1 MIDLDQ
7 FRDYVIEPTLED
19 LGLMST
25 AASELVLGTALQESH
40 LTYIKQLGT
49 GPALGV
55 CQMEPNTHDDIWQN
69 FLQYRDVLSDAILEI
84 GGPDPRELI
93 WNLKY
98 SVAMC
103 RVHYRRVSN
112 PLPQAGDVSGQAQYW
127 KTYYN
132 TNLGKGTTQEYIDN
146 WSKAHED

>member
-1 MIDLDQ
+1 MIDIDQ
-7 FRDYVIEPTLED
+7 FTEYVIEPTLED

-40 LTYIKQLGT
+40 LTYIKQLGN

-55 CQMEPNTHDDIWQN
+55 CQMEPNTHDDIWKN
-69 FLQYRDVLSDAILEI
+69 YLTYRDVLADAVLDI
-84 GGPDPRELI
+84 GGPDSRELI
-93 WNLKY
+93 WNLRY

-103 RVHYRRVSN
+103 RVHYRRVSD
-112 PLPQAGDVSGQAQYW
+112 PLPQAGDLEGQAQYW

-132 TNLGKGTTQEYIDN
+132 TELGRGTTEEYIDN
-146 WSKAHED
+146 WEKAHER

>member
-19 LGLMST
+19 LGMLST
-25 AASELVLGTALQESH
+25 SAVELVLGTALQESH
-40 LTYIKQLGT
+40 LKYIKQLGE

-55 CQMEPNTHDDIWQN
+55 CQMEPNTHDDIWKN
-69 FLQYRDVLSDAILEI
+69 FLAYRNVLSDAVLDI
-84 GGPDPRELI
+84 GGPEPQELI

-103 RVHYRRVSN
+103 RVHYRRVRS
-112 PLPQAGDVSGQAQYW
+112 PLPQAGDVEGQAQYW

-132 TNLGKGTTQEYIDN
+132 TELGKGTTQEYIDN
-146 WSKAHED
+146 WSRTHG

>member
-7 FRDYVIEPTLED
+7 FRDYVVEPTLED
-19 LGLMST
+19 LGLMSA
-25 AASELVLGTALQESH
+25 AASELVIGTALQESH
-40 LTYIKQLGT
+40 LTYIKQLGN

-55 CQMEPNTHDDIWQN
+55 CQMEPNTHDDIWKN
-69 FLQYRDVLSDAILEI
+69 FLAYRNVLSDAVLDI
-84 GGPDPRELI
+84 GGPEPQELI

-103 RVHYRRVSN
+103 RIHYRRVSS
-112 PLPQAGDVSGQAQYW
+112 PLPQAGDVEGQAQYW

-132 TNLGKGTTQEYIDN
+132 TELGKGTTQEYIDN
-146 WSKAHED
+146 WSRTHG

>member
-19 LGLMST
+19 LGMLST
-25 AASELVLGTALQESH
+25 SAVELVLGTALQESH
-40 LTYIKQLGT
+40 LTYIKQLGE

-55 CQMEPNTHDDIWQN
+55 CQMEPNTHDDIWKN
-69 FLQYRDVLSDAILEI
+69 FLTYRNVLSDAVLDI
-84 GGPDPRELI
+84 GGPEPQELI

-103 RVHYRRVSN
+103 RVHYRRVRS
-112 PLPQAGDVSGQAQYW
+112 PLPQAGDVEGQAQYW

-132 TNLGKGTTQEYIDN
+132 TELGKGTTQEYIDN
-146 WSKAHED
+146 WSRTHG

>member
-19 LGLMST
+19 LGLMS
-25 AASELVLGTALQESH
+25 AAAVELVIGTALQESH
-40 LTYIKQLGT
+40 LTYIKQLGE

-55 CQMEPNTHDDIWQN
+55 CQMEPNTHDDIWKN
-69 FLQYRDVLSDAILEI
+69 FLAYRNVLSDAVLDI
-84 GGPDPRELI
+84 GGPEPQELI

-103 RVHYRRVSN
+103 RVHYRRVRS
-112 PLPQAGDVSGQAQYW
+112 PLPQAGDVEGQAQYW

-132 TNLGKGTTQEYIDN
+132 TELGKGTTQEYIDN
-146 WSKAHED
+146 WSRTHG

>member
-7 FRDYVIEPTLED
+7 FKDYIVEPALED
-19 LGLMST
+19 LGLLS
-25 AASELVLGTALQESH
+25 ASAVELVIGTALQESR
-40 LTYIKQLGT
+40 LTYLKQLGT

-55 CQMEPNTHDDIWQN
+55 CQMEPNTHDDIWDN
-69 FLQYRDVLSDAILEI
+69 FLRYRNVLSDAVLEI
-84 GGPDPRELI
+84 GGPDSLELI

-112 PLPQAGDVSGQAQYW
+112 PLPQAGDVAGQAQYW

-132 TNLGKGTTQEYIDN
+132 TELGSGTTQEYIDN
-146 WSKAHED
+146 WSKAHG

>member
-19 LGLMST
+19 LGMLST
-25 AASELVLGTALQESH
+25 SAVELVLGTALQESH
-40 LTYIKQLGT
+40 LTYIKQLGE

-55 CQMEPNTHDDIWQN
+55 CQMEPNTHDDIWKN
-69 FLQYRDVLSDAILEI
+69 FLSYRNALSDAVLDI
-84 GGPDPRELI
+84 GGPEPQELI

-103 RVHYRRVSN
+103 RVHYRRVRS
-112 PLPQAGDVSGQAQYW
+112 PLPQAGDVEGQAQYW

-132 TNLGKGTTQEYIDN
+132 TELGKGTTQEYIDN
-146 WSKAHED
+146 WSRTHG

>member
-7 FRDYVIEPTLED
+7 FRDYVVEPALED
-19 LGLMST
+19 LGLMSA

-40 LTYIKQLGT
+40 LTYIKQLGE

-55 CQMEPNTHDDIWQN
+55 CQMEPNTHDDIWKN
-69 FLQYRDVLSDAILEI
+69 FLSYRNVLSDAVLDI
-84 GGPDPRELI
+84 GGPEPQELI

-103 RVHYRRVSN
+103 RVHYRRVRS
-112 PLPQAGDVSGQAQYW
+112 PLPQAGDVAGQAQYW

-132 TNLGKGTTQEYIDN
+132 TELGKGTTQEYIDN
-146 WSKAHED
+146 WSRTHG

>member
-19 LGLMST
+19 LGMLST
-25 AASELVLGTALQESH
+25 SAVELVLGTALQESH
-40 LTYIKQLGT
+40 LTYIKQLGE

-55 CQMEPNTHDDIWQN
+55 CQMEPNTHDDIWEN
-69 FLQYRDVLSDAILEI
+69 FLKYRNVLSDAVLDI
-84 GGPDPRELI
+84 GGPNAPELI

-103 RVHYRRVSN
+103 RVHYRRVRS
-112 PLPQAGDVSGQAQYW
+112 PLPQAGDVAGQAQYW

-132 TNLGKGTTQEYIDN
+132 TELGKGTTQEYIDN
-146 WSKAHED
+146 WSRTHG

>member
-7 FRDYVIEPTLED
+7 FRDYIVEPTLED

-25 AASELVLGTALQESH
+25 SAVELVIGTALQESH
-40 LTYIKQLGT
+40 LTYIKQLGN

-55 CQMEPNTHDDIWQN
+55 CQMEPDTHDDIWDN
-69 FLQYRDVLSDAILEI
+69 FLRYRDVLSDAVLEI
-84 GGPDPRELI
+84 GGPDARELI

-112 PLPQAGDVSGQAQYW
+112 PLPQAGDLSGHAQYW

-132 TNLGKGTTQEYIDN
+132 TELGSGTTQEYIEN
-146 WSKAHED
+146 WRKAHG

>member
-7 FRDYVIEPTLED
+7 FRDYVVEPTLED
-19 LGLMST
+19 LGMLST
-25 AASELVLGTALQESH
+25 SAVELVLGTALQESH
-40 LTYIKQLGT
+40 LKYIKQLGE

-55 CQMEPNTHDDIWQN
+55 CQMEPNTHDDIWEN
-69 FLQYRDVLSDAILEI
+69 YLEYRGALHDSVLEI
-84 GGPDPRELI
+84 GGPDARELI

-103 RVHYRRVSN
+103 RVHYRRVRS
-112 PLPQAGDVSGQAQYW
+112 PLPQAGDIAGQAQYW

-132 TNLGKGTTQEYIDN
+132 TELGKGTTQEYLDN
-146 WSKAHED
+146 WSRTHG